1 MCRRDQ
7 AAARQAPDQRF
18 QPTAYAAR
26 SSPII
31 PSSDLRKDAAGVIQR
46 AALSHEP
53 VFITQ
58 HGRPAAVMVDTQTHE
73 RTRRRL
79 QIPRLLARGTAQIE
93 AGVGRDMDAVF
104 ADADELL
111 SEM

>member
-1 MCRRDQ
+1 MSGS
-7 AAARQAPDQRF
+7 
-18 QPTAYAAR
+18 PT
-26 SSPII
+26 II
-31 PSSDLRKDAAGVIQR
+31 PISDLRKDASGVIKR
-46 AALSHEP
+46 AALAHEP

-58 HGRPAAVMVDTQTHE
+58 HGRPAAVLVDTQTYE
-73 RTRRRL
+73 RTQRQF
-79 QIPRLLARGTAQIE
+79 QILRLLARDTAQIE

>member
-1 MCRRDQ
+1 MSGL
-7 AAARQAPDQRF
+7 
-18 QPTAYAAR
+18 PT
-26 SSPII
+26 II
-31 PSSDLRKDAAGVIQR
+31 PISDLRQDTAGVIKR

-58 HGRPAAVMVDTQTHE
+58 HGRPAAVMVDTQTYE
-73 RTRRRL
+73 RTQRQL
-79 QIPRLLARGTAQIE
+79 QILELLARGTAEIE

>member
-1 MCRRDQ
+1 M
-7 AAARQAPDQRF
+7 
-18 QPTAYAAR
+18 
-26 SSPII
+26 SGLPII
-31 PSSDLRKDAAGVIQR
+31 IPISDLRQDTAGVIKR

-58 HGRPAAVMVDTQTHE
+58 HGRPAAVMVDTQTYE
-73 RTRRRL
+73 RTQHEL
-79 QIPRLLARGTAQIE
+79 QMLQLLARGTAEIE

>member
-1 MCRRDQ
+1 MSGL
-7 AAARQAPDQRF
+7 
-18 QPTAYAAR
+18 PT
-26 SSPII
+26 II
-31 PSSDLRKDAAGVIQR
+31 PISDLRKDAAGVIKR

-53 VFITQ
+53 GFITQ
-58 HGRPAAVMVDTQTHE
+58 HGRPPRSWWTPTYDRTQ
-73 RTRRRL
+73 RQL
-79 QIPRLLARGTAQIE
+79 QILRLLARGTAEIE